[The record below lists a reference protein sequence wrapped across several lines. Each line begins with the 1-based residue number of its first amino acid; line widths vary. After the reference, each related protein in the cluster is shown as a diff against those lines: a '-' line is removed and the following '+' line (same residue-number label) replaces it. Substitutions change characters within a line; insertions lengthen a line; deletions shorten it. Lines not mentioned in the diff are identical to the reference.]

1 MAAIW
6 ICYRVVLI
14 DTVLVCLSESVV
26 GVLWSV
32 ESVRGVRGVESVVV
46 GRSAARTE
54 SLLQIPDSMIYFRS
68 ILNVWNSTTA
78 IK

>member
-1 MAAIW
+1 M
-6 ICYRVVLI
+6 
-14 DTVLVCLSESVV
+14 

-32 ESVRGVRGVESVVV
+32 ESVESVVV

-68 ILNVWNSTTA
+68 ILNV
-78 IK
+78 